1 MKNTSKNENFNS
13 TNSVAVNMDKK
24 PDETHDNDEVIVI
37 TPMDKQE
44 IVTLEYAVSY
54 LFSGIE
60 ITDNPTSKQIAR
72 ALLRLLGVM
81 LLYPFYSLYALFVLD
96 NRLDPKLWCILIVPF
111 GSYWLYKCIPL
122 ILTIL
127 F

>member
-1 MKNTSKNENFNS
+1 MKNQINTEANAS
-13 TNSVAVNMDKK
+13 TNVSVNSDKSQNDTQDK
-24 PDETHDNDEVIVI
+24 DEVIVI
-37 TPMDKQE
+37 TPMEKQE
-44 IVTLEYAVSY
+44 VVTLEYAISY

-60 ITDNPTSKQIAR
+60 ITDNPTFKQIAR

-111 GSYWLYKCIPL
+111 GSYWLHKFISL
-122 ILTIL
+122 IWTIL

>member
-1 MKNTSKNENFNS
+1 MKNQIKSENINS
-13 TNSVAVNMDKK
+13 SNNVTVNVDRK
-24 PDETHDNDEVIVI
+24 PEDITGDNDCFTI
-37 TPMDKQE
+37 TPMKKQE

-60 ITDNPTSKQIAR
+60 VTDNPTFKQIAR

-81 LLYPFYSLYALFVLD
+81 LLYPIYSLYALFVLD
-96 NRLDPKLWCILIVPF
+96 DRLDPKLWCILIVPF
-111 GSYWLYKCIPL
+111 GSYWLHKLISL

>member
-1 MKNTSKNENFNS
+1 MKNQINTEANAS
-13 TNSVAVNMDKK
+13 TNVSVNSNKSQNDTQDK
-24 PDETHDNDEVIVI
+24 DEVIVI
-37 TPMDKQE
+37 TPMEKQE
-44 IVTLEYAVSY
+44 VVTLEYAVSY

-60 ITDNPTSKQIAR
+60 ITDNPTFKQIAR

-111 GSYWLYKCIPL
+111 GSYWLHKFISL
-122 ILTIL
+122 IWTIL

>member
-1 MKNTSKNENFNS
+1 MENQTKLNTS
-13 TNSVAVNMDKK
+13 TNVSVNTDKSQNDTQDK
-24 PDETHDNDEVIVI
+24 DEVIVI
-37 TPMDKQE
+37 TPMEKQE

-60 ITDNPTSKQIAR
+60 VTDNPTFKQIAR

-81 LLYPFYSLYALFVLD
+81 LLYPIYSLYALFVLD
-96 NRLDPKLWCILIVPF
+96 DRLDPKLWCILIVPF
-111 GSYWLYKCIPL
+111 GSYWLHKFISL

>member
-1 MKNTSKNENFNS
+1 MENQTKLNTS
-13 TNSVAVNMDKK
+13 TNVSVNTDKSQNDTQDK
-24 PDETHDNDEVIVI
+24 DEVIVI
-37 TPMDKQE
+37 TPMKKQE

-60 ITDNPTSKQIAR
+60 VTDNPTFKQIAR

-81 LLYPFYSLYALFVLD
+81 LLYPIYSLFVLD
-96 NRLDPKLWCILIVPF
+96 DRLDPKLWCILIVPF
-111 GSYWLYKCIPL
+111 GSYWLHKFISL

>member
-1 MKNTSKNENFNS
+1 MENQTKVNTS
-13 TNSVAVNMDKK
+13 TNVSINTDKSQNDTQDK
-24 PDETHDNDEVIVI
+24 DEVIVI
-37 TPMDKQE
+37 TPMKKQE

-60 ITDNPTSKQIAR
+60 VTDNPTFKQIAR

-81 LLYPFYSLYALFVLD
+81 LLYPIYSLYALFVLD
-96 NRLDPKLWCILIVPF
+96 DRLDPKLWCILIVPF
-111 GSYWLYKCIPL
+111 GSYWLHKFISL

>member
-1 MKNTSKNENFNS
+1 MKNQINTEANAS
-13 TNSVAVNMDKK
+13 TNVSVNSNKSQNDTQDK
-24 PDETHDNDEVIVI
+24 DEVIVI
-37 TPMDKQE
+37 APMEKQE

-60 ITDNPTSKQIAR
+60 IADNPTSKQIAR

-81 LLYPFYSLYALFVLD
+81 LLYPIYLLYALFVLD

-111 GSYWLYKCIPL
+111 GSYWLHKFISL